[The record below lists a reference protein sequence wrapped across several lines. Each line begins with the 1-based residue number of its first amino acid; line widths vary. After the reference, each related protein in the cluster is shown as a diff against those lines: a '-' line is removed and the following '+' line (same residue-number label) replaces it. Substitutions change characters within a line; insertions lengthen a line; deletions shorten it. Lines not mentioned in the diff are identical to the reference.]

1 MTGDT
6 VAVTQQWP
14 LMSQTK
20 RTLGEKKGRRLAG
33 SLDEAPHHVRPD
45 DRHAKFRPLLFGKIH
60 YALAELLEY
69 AAIMSKRF
77 HRTHSYHPV

>member
-1 MTGDT
+1 M
-6 VAVTQQWP
+6 TQQWP